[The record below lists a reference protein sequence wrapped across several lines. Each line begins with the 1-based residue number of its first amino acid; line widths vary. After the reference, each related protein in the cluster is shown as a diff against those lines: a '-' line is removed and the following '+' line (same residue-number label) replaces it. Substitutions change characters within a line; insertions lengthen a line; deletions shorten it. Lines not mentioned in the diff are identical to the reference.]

1 MEQEKTTTEEL
12 NGASDA
18 GHKMASANPDASS
31 SATHELK
38 IMDVEGAVE
47 TVSPVKPP
55 MVILVDDDEDP
66 GEEMVE
72 EEQEDAD
79 LIDMNLD
86 ECSTPLVAELQSA
99 LNNPDDKPAGEDPL
113 QGAPDRDMDTLS
125 AKTEPSSDAESSHSY
140 HDPMGLLE
148 RIETH
153 EADSQDEE
161 DDYSVDDGS
170 STNGGTTKRV
180 PRAKRWL
187 IWMKR
192 WPWMLHEES
201 DGTYAFCLY
210 CNMSINVNNR
220 SKHIQQHNMSLYHQ
234 ERESNYVAFKRS
246 EEQTRGATSDNE
258 VKHEFGTQS
267 YVAAMK
273 KKRISEIEAFNNFNW
288 LRWLRVHPWLERS
301 QAQGTIGLC
310 RVCNI
315 KMNVEF
321 VYLRKRHETTKGHQ
335 EALRQQESDKP
346 SRKRK
351 RSKST
356 SGPMLDGEA
365 EPEPEQEEEPE
376 AEDTTVVT
384 INGHLNN
391 SDDPG
396 KWFELIPD
404 TSPRQCRCTLCNCQ
418 MAITSFMRHCKANAH
433 CQKLMSP
440 ARRRSTT
447 ERGIWAMY
455 ADLHPWM
462 IADPEDPS
470 LAYCKVCQK
479 RFMYGNSEIK
489 RRNHEKSEKHI
500 AAIAASQATGEPS
513 MADREP
519 EEDGSD
525 EEEQAEADGT
535 GSEATQSEAR
545 SGSEG
550 SEEEDDDNWSD
561 KQKNTKGLAPR
572 KAKIRAGVR
581 FYPWLS
587 YSKDRKTQI
596 CKYCR
601 VRFHSE
607 SAKARHE
614 FSARHQKLMNQY
626 KARQA
631 KVPRNKVSKYNAAKG
646 EVDEEGQSN
655 SDTGTVENKK
665 QDTRPI
671 DKLFVKPIPVTMKGK
686 VMVWKSRFPW
696 LSYKKSELRG
706 NYAWCK
712 LCDVAV
718 FLPSSK
724 WGAKHQ
730 RTSRHVR
737 LRNERRRN
745 GDLPPRP
752 AAKNTEGIS
761 AAVATAAALA
771 SGEARQKA
779 AMAEL
784 QSKYNWLDPDAND
797 ENHCHCRVCDTRLPI
812 KVFYLRQHDASRK
825 HAEGLERQRNN
836 NAKEAAPSVS
846 TNSEATADAEVQESG
861 LDKDSDGDMS
871 VRSDGS
877 TAEPPAKRSRRS
889 MEVRRI
895 LRALRESMGKRHEER
910 SQIDMAKDMICSSFD
925 IVTRLRTLEREGAMG
940 HVNCTA
946 QAPEPVKVA
955 PTSAQPSEPRHVM
968 DLFFDSISPTMK
980 SLPADLAAEGKAKIM
995 QLVCGLEV
1003 RAMHRNNAKAASPT
1017 SIPAP
1022 LTSAAPA
1029 ESPAAAQAAAADTD
1043 FHSNVIT
1050 INDED
1055 QIMQNNNNDVESTL
1069 NKSAS
1074 GTPAASLTI
1083 NGNPKDLPE
1092 NIRRILSSSQLQVT
1106 NRNDPD
1112 SVRCVPLDKLTT
1124 QSPVSVNGNG
1134 RHSHGGSLEAPPKPG
1149 AEINNGNTLAMLRQ
1163 IRVNNNNSSKM
1174 ITIGKAPMQP
1184 QPQSQPQQHSGNMS
1198 SPRMSSPMA
1207 RGIPNSGGTHV
1218 ASFRPMLN
1226 HNRRP

>member
-1 MEQEKTTTEEL
+1 MDQEKAQREQL

-18 GHKMASANPDASS
+18 GHKMASANPDAS
-31 SATHELK
+31 ATHELK

-47 TVSPVKPP
+47 TVPPVEPP
-55 MVILVDDDEDP
+55 MVILVDDDES
-66 GEEMVE
+66 GEMVVD
-72 EEQEDAD
+72 EQEEAD
-79 LIDMNLD
+79 LIDVNMD
-86 ECSTPLVAELQSA
+86 EGSTPLVAELQSA
-99 LNNPDDKPAGEDPL
+99 LSNPENKPSGEDPL
-113 QGAPDRDMDTLS
+113 QGEPDRDVDNLS
-125 AKTEPSSDAESSHSY
+125 AKTEPSSDAESNHSY

-153 EADSQDEE
+153 EADSQDEDE
-161 DDYSVDDGS
+161 DYSIEDGS
-170 STNGGTTKRV
+170 SANGGTTHKKM
-180 PRAKRWL
+180 PRAARWL

-192 WPWMLHEES
+192 WPWLLHEDS

-220 SKHIQQHNMSLYHQ
+220 AKHIQQHNMSLYHQ
-234 ERESNYVAFKRS
+234 ERENNYVAFKNT

-258 VKHEFGTQS
+258 VKHEFGTNS

-288 LRWLRVHPWLERS
+288 LRWLRWHPWLERS
-301 QAQGTIGLC
+301 HAQGTIGLC

-321 VYLRKRHETTKGHQ
+321 VYLRKRHESTKGHQ
-335 EALRQQESDKP
+335 EALRQQDLYKP

-351 RSKST
+351 RSKSIG
-356 SGPMLDGEA
+356 GPALVNGEA
-365 EPEPEQEEEPE
+365 EKELEQDEEPE
-376 AEDTTVVT
+376 PEDTTVVT
-384 INGHLNN
+384 INGNLNN
-391 SDDPG
+391 SEDPG
-396 KWFELIPD
+396 RWFELIPD
-404 TSPRQCRCTLCNCQ
+404 TSPQQCRCTLCNYQ

-433 CQKLMSP
+433 CQKLTSP

-447 ERGIWAMY
+447 ERGIWAVY

-462 IADPEDPS
+462 IADPEDPN

-489 RRNHEKSEKHI
+489 RRNHERSEKHMS
-500 AAIAASQATGEPS
+500 AIAAAKATGEARP
-513 MADREP
+513 ADREQ
-519 EEDGSD
+519 EENGSND
-525 EEEQAEADGT
+525 EEQPEAEEA
-535 GSEATQSEAR
+535 SEATQSEAQ
-545 SGSEG
+545 SGSEAT
-550 SEEEDDDNWSD
+550 EEDDDNWSD
-561 KQKNTKGLAPR
+561 KQKGNKSQAAKTVPEPR
-572 KAKIRAGVR
+572 RAKARAGVR
-581 FYPWLS
+581 FYPWLC
-587 YSKDRKTQI
+587 YSKDRKIQL
-596 CKYCR
+596 CKFCR

-607 SAKARHE
+607 SAKSRHE
-614 FSARHQKLMNQY
+614 YSARHQKLVNQF

-631 KVPRNKVSKYNAAKG
+631 KLPLNNMPEEEE
-646 EVDEEGQSN
+646 EVDEEQSN
-655 SDTGTVENKK
+655 SDAGAVENKSPE
-665 QDTRPI
+665 TRPI
-671 DKLFVKPIPVTMKGK
+671 DKIFVKPIPTTMKGK
-686 VMVWKSRFPW
+686 VMVWKTRFPW
-696 LSYKKSELRG
+696 LSYKKNELRG

-712 LCDVAV
+712 LCDVSI

-730 RTSRHVR
+730 RTSRHIR
-737 LRNERRRN
+737 LRNERKRN
-745 GDLPPRP
+745 GGQPQRP
-752 AAKNTEGIS
+752 AVKNTEGIS

-784 QSKYNWLDPDAND
+784 QSKYSWLDPDAND

-825 HAEGLERQRNN
+825 HAEGLERQRS
-836 NAKEAAPSVS
+836 KEAAPSVS
-846 TNSEATADAEVQESG
+846 TNSEATADAGVQESG

-910 SQIDMAKDMICSSFD
+910 SQLDMAKDMICSSFD
-925 IVTRLRTLEREGAMG
+925 IVTRLRTMEREGAMVHG
-940 HVNCTA
+940 NCTA

-955 PTSAQPSEPRHVM
+955 PTNATPSEPRHVM
-968 DLFFDSISPTMK
+968 DLFFDSIAPTMK

-1003 RAMHRNNAKAASPT
+1003 RAMHRNSAKATSPT
-1017 SIPAP
+1017 STPAP
-1022 LTSAAPA
+1022 PTPVAAAPA
-1029 ESPAAAQAAAADTD
+1029 AAAEPSSASLQAAASDTD

-1050 INDED
+1050 INDDE
-1055 QIMQNNNNDVESTL
+1055 QLLQNNNNVVESTP

-1074 GTPAASLTI
+1074 GSSSASLTI

-1092 NIRRILSSSQLQVT
+1092 NIRRILSSSQLLVT

-1124 QSPVSVNGNG
+1124 KSPKSVNGNG
-1134 RHSHGGSLEAPPKPG
+1134 RHSHGGSLEAPPTPG

-1174 ITIGKAPMQP
+1174 ITISKAPMQA
-1184 QPQSQPQQHSGNMS
+1184 SAS
-1198 SPRMSSPMA
+1198 MSSPMSQGA
-1207 RGIPNSGGTHV
+1207 PNSSGTHIN
-1218 ASFRPMLN
+1218 SFRPIIN

>member
-1 MEQEKTTTEEL
+1 MDEEKTRTELL

-18 GHKMASANPDASS
+18 GHKMASANPDTLA

-38 IMDVEGAVE
+38 IMDVEGAVVTE
-47 TVSPVKPP
+47 PPVEPP
-55 MVILVDDDEDP
+55 MVILVDDDEP
-66 GEEMVE
+66 VEEMEEE
-72 EEQEDAD
+72 EEQEEAD
-79 LIDMNLD
+79 LIDINMD
-86 ECSTPLVAELQSA
+86 EGSTPLVAELQSA
-99 LNNPDDKPAGEDPL
+99 LNNPDDKPSEDPL
-113 QGAPDRDMDTLS
+113 LGDPDRDIDNLS
-125 AKTEPSSDAESSHSY
+125 AKTEPSSDAESNHSY

-148 RIETH
+148 RIETQ
-153 EADSQDEE
+153 EADSQDEDE
-161 DDYSVDDGS
+161 DYSIDDGS
-170 STNGGTTKRV
+170 SANGGITRKKM
-180 PRAKRWL
+180 PRAARWL

-192 WPWMLHEES
+192 WPWMLHEDT

-234 ERESNYVAFKRS
+234 ERENNYLAFKKS

-258 VKHEFGTQS
+258 VKHEFGTKS

-288 LRWLRVHPWLERS
+288 LRWLRSHPWLERS
-301 QAQGTIGLC
+301 QAQGTMGLC
-310 RVCNI
+310 RICNI

-335 EALRQQESDKP
+335 EALRQQDSDTA

-356 SGPMLDGEA
+356 SGPSLVNGEA
-365 EPEPEQEEEPE
+365 EQEPQQEEEPE

-396 KWFELIPD
+396 KWFELIPA
-404 TSPRQCRCTLCNCQ
+404 TTPQQCRCTLCNCQ

-433 CQKLMSP
+433 CQKLTGP
-440 ARRRSTT
+440 PQRRSTT
-447 ERGIWAMY
+447 ERGIWAVY

-462 IADPEDPS
+462 IADPEDPN

-489 RRNHEKSEKHI
+489 RKNHEKSEKHMSAL
-500 AAIAASQATGEPS
+500 AAAKAAGEAS
-513 MADREP
+513 MADGER
-519 EEDGSD
+519 EEDGSEED
-525 EEEQAEADGT
+525 EQ
-535 GSEATQSEAR
+535 SEAEGAASEHTQSEAR

-550 SEEEDDDNWSD
+550 SEEDDDNWSD
-561 KQKNTKGLAPR
+561 KQKGNKGLAVKSVSEPR
-572 KAKIRAGVR
+572 RAKVRAGVH
-581 FYPWLS
+581 FYPWLC
-587 YSKDRKTQI
+587 YSKDRKTQL

-614 FSARHQKLMNQY
+614 FSARHKKLMNQF

-631 KVPRNKVSKYNAAKG
+631 KMPQNTMPVA
-646 EVDEEGQSN
+646 EEEEEDGQSN
-655 SDTGTVENKK
+655 SDAGTINNKAET
-665 QDTRPI
+665 QPI
-671 DKLFVKPIPVTMKGK
+671 DKLFVKPIPATMKGK

-696 LSYKKSELRG
+696 LSYKKSEMRG

-712 LCDVAV
+712 LCDVSI

-730 RTSRHVR
+730 RTSRHIR

-745 GDLPPRP
+745 AGQPTRT
-752 AAKNTEGIS
+752 TEGIS

-771 SGEARQKA
+771 SGEAKQKA

-784 QSKYNWLDPDAND
+784 QAKYNWLEPDAND

-812 KVFYLRQHDASRK
+812 KVFYLRQHDSSRK
-825 HAEGLERQRNN
+825 HADGLERQRSN
-836 NAKEAAPSVS
+836 NAKVAAPSVS
-846 TNSEATADAEVQESG
+846 TNSEATADPEVQESG

-877 TAEPPAKRSRRS
+877 TAEPPTKRSRRS

-895 LRALRESMGKRHEER
+895 LRALRDSMGKRHEER
-910 SQIDMAKDMICSSFD
+910 SQLDMAKDMICSSFD
-925 IVTRLRTLEREGAMG
+925 IVTRLRTMEREGAMG
-940 HVNCTA
+940 HGNCTA

-955 PTSAQPSEPRHVM
+955 PANAQPSEPRHVM
-968 DLFFDSISPTMK
+968 DLFFDSIAPTMK

-1003 RAMHRNNAKAASPT
+1003 RAMHRNTAKSASPA
-1017 SIPAP
+1017 S
-1022 LTSAAPA
+1022 TSAPPTPVAVAA
-1029 ESPAAAQAAAADTD
+1029 ETPSATVQAAAVDDD

-1050 INDED
+1050 INDDD
-1055 QIMQNNNNDVESTL
+1055 QLIMNNNNDVESPP
-1069 NKSAS
+1069 NKSGS
-1074 GTPAASLTI
+1074 GTHSASLSI

-1124 QSPVSVNGNG
+1124 QSPIRVNGTT
-1134 RHSHGGSLEAPPKPG
+1134 RHSQGGSLEVPPSTPG
-1149 AEINNGNTLAMLRQ
+1149 GETNNSNTLAMLRQ

-1174 ITIGKAPMQP
+1174 ITISKPPMQA
-1184 QPQSQPQQHSGNMS
+1184 QQHSASIS
-1198 SPRMSSPMA
+1198 STMPRNTSSGA
-1207 RGIPNSGGTHV
+1207 HIN
-1218 ASFRPMLN
+1218 SFRPIIN
-1226 HNRRP
+1226 PNRRP

>member
-1 MEQEKTTTEEL
+1 MDEEKEQTEQL

-18 GHKMASANPDASS
+18 GHKMASANPDASA

-38 IMDVEGAVE
+38 IMDVEGAVVTE
-47 TVSPVKPP
+47 PVEPS
-55 MVILVDDDEDP
+55 MVILVDDDDP
-66 GEEMVE
+66 VEEMVE
-72 EEQEDAD
+72 EEQEEAD
-79 LIDMNLD
+79 LIDNMD
-86 ECSTPLVAELQSA
+86 EGSTPLVAELHSA
-99 LNNPDDKPAGEDPL
+99 LNNPEDKPSGEDPL
-113 QGAPDRDMDTLS
+113 LGEPERDMDNLS
-125 AKTEPSSDAESSHSY
+125 AKTEPSSDVESNHSY

-148 RIETH
+148 RIETQ
-153 EADSQDEE
+153 EADSQDEDE
-161 DDYSVDDGS
+161 EYSIDDGS
-170 STNGGTTKRV
+170 SANGGVTRKKM
-180 PRAKRWL
+180 PRAARWL

-192 WPWMLHEES
+192 WPWMLHEDS

-234 ERESNYVAFKRS
+234 ERENNYLAFKKS

-258 VKHEFGTQS
+258 VKHEFGTNS

-288 LRWLRVHPWLERS
+288 LRWLRCHPWLERA
-301 QAQGTIGLC
+301 QAQGTTGLC
-310 RVCNI
+310 RICNI

-335 EALRQQESDKP
+335 EALRQQDSDTP

-356 SGPMLDGEA
+356 GGPSLVNGEA
-365 EPEPEQEEEPE
+365 EQDPELEDEPE

-391 SDDPG
+391 SEDPG
-396 KWFELIPD
+396 KWFELIPA
-404 TSPRQCRCTLCNCQ
+404 TSPQQCRCTLCNCQ

-433 CQKLMSP
+433 CQKLSGP
-440 ARRRSTT
+440 PQRRSTT
-447 ERGIWAMY
+447 ERGIWAVY

-462 IADPEDPS
+462 IADPEDPN

-489 RRNHEKSEKHI
+489 RKNHEKSEKHMSAL
-500 AAIAASQATGEPS
+500 AAAKAASEARTADGE
-513 MADREP
+513 RED
-519 EEDGSD
+519 DGSED
-525 EEEQAEADGT
+525 EEQAEAEGAV
-535 GSEATQSEAR
+535 SEPTQSEAR

-550 SEEEDDDNWSD
+550 SEEDDDNWSD
-561 KQKNTKGLAPR
+561 KQKGNKGLAAKSEPR
-572 KAKIRAGVR
+572 RAKARAGVR
-581 FYPWLS
+581 FYQWLC
-587 YSKDRKTQI
+587 YSKDRKTQL

-614 FSARHQKLMNQY
+614 FSARHLKLMNQF

-631 KVPRNKVSKYNAAKG
+631 KLPLNKMSVA
-646 EVDEEGQSN
+646 EEEEDGHSN
-655 SDTGTVENKK
+655 TDSGTVQNKK
-665 QDTRPI
+665 GDTQPI
-671 DKLFVKPIPVTMKGK
+671 DKLFVKPIPATMKGK

-696 LSYKKSELRG
+696 LSYKKSEIRG

-712 LCDVAV
+712 LCDVSI

-730 RTSRHVR
+730 RTSRHIR

-745 GDLPPRP
+745 GGQPQTT
-752 AAKNTEGIS
+752 TEGIS

-784 QSKYNWLDPDAND
+784 QAKYNWLEPDAND

-825 HAEGLERQRNN
+825 HAEGLERHRSNN
-836 NAKEAAPSVS
+836 PKEAAPSVS

-861 LDKDSDGDMS
+861 LDKDSDGEMS

-910 SQIDMAKDMICSSFD
+910 SQLDMAKDMICSSFD
-925 IVTRLRTLEREGAMG
+925 IVTRLRTMEREGAMG

-955 PTSAQPSEPRHVM
+955 PTNAHPSEPRHVM
-968 DLFFDSISPTMK
+968 DLFFDSIAPTMK

-1003 RAMHRNNAKAASPT
+1003 RAMHRDIAKAASPAST
-1017 SIPAP
+1017 SAPATP
-1022 LTSAAPA
+1022 VAAAPA
-1029 ESPAAAQAAAADTD
+1029 TAAAEPSSATVPAAAGDTD

-1050 INDED
+1050 INDD
-1055 QIMQNNNNDVESTL
+1055 DLIMRNNNNDVESSP

-1074 GTPAASLTI
+1074 GTHTASLSI

-1124 QSPVSVNGNG
+1124 QSPIRVNGTG
-1134 RHSHGGSLEAPPKPG
+1134 RHSHGGSLEAPPTTPG
-1149 AEINNGNTLAMLRQ
+1149 DEGNNGNTIAMLRQ
-1163 IRVNNNNSSKM
+1163 IRVQNNNSSKM
-1174 ITIGKAPMQP
+1174 ITISKASIPA
-1184 QPQSQPQQHSGNMS
+1184 QQHSGS
-1198 SPRMSSPMA
+1198 MSSPMP
-1207 RGIPNSGGTHV
+1207 RNSSSGAHIT
-1218 ASFRPMLN
+1218 SFRPIIN
-1226 HNRRP
+1226 NNRRP

>member
-1 MEQEKTTTEEL
+1 MDEQKAQTDPL
-12 NGASDA
+12 NGAADA
-18 GHKMASANPDASS
+18 GHKMASANPDAAT

-38 IMDVEGAVE
+38 IMDVEGAVVTE
-47 TVSPVKPP
+47 PPVEP
-55 MVILVDDDEDP
+55 MVILVDDDEQGD
-66 GEEMVE
+66 EMVQE
-72 EEQEDAD
+72 EHEDAD
-79 LIDMNLD
+79 LLD
-86 ECSTPLVAELQSA
+86 INMDEGSTPLVAELQSA
-99 LNNPDDKPAGEDPL
+99 LSNLDEKPSGEDPL
-113 QGAPDRDMDTLS
+113 LGDPDRDMDTLS
-125 AKTEPSSDAESSHSY
+125 AKTEPSSDAESNPSY

-148 RIETH
+148 RLETQ
-153 EADSQDEE
+153 EADSQDEDE
-161 DDYSVDDGS
+161 DYSIDDCS
-170 STNGGTTKRV
+170 SSANGGITRRKM

-192 WPWMLHEES
+192 WPWMLHEDS

-220 SKHIQQHNMSLYHQ
+220 AKHIQQHNMSLYHQ
-234 ERESNYVAFKRS
+234 ERENNYLAFKKS

-258 VKHEFGTQS
+258 VKHEFGTKS

-288 LRWLRVHPWLERS
+288 LRWLRWHPWLERS

-335 EALRQQESDKP
+335 EALRQQDSDKP

-356 SGPMLDGEA
+356 SGPSLVDEEA
-365 EPEPEQEEEPE
+365 DQETEPQQEEEPE

-384 INGHLNN
+384 INGHLSNN
-391 SDDPG
+391 EDPG
-396 KWFELIPD
+396 QWFELIPD
-404 TSPRQCRCTLCNCQ
+404 TSPQQCRCTLCNCP
-418 MAITSFMRHCKANAH
+418 MAITSFMRHCKTHAH
-433 CQKLMSP
+433 CQKLTDP

-447 ERGIWAMY
+447 ERGIWAVY

-462 IADPEDPS
+462 IADPEEPN

-489 RRNHEKSEKHI
+489 RKNHEKSEKHTLALAAAKVAGEAGI
-500 AAIAASQATGEPS
+500 ADGE
-513 MADREP
+513 RK
-519 EEDGSD
+519 EDGSD
-525 EEEQAEADGT
+525 EEEEEEQAEAEA
-535 GSEATQSEAR
+535 SEPSQSEAR

-550 SEEEDDDNWSD
+550 SEEDDDNWSD
-561 KQKNTKGLAPR
+561 KQKGNKGLAAKSVAEPR
-572 KAKIRAGVR
+572 RAKVRAGKR
-581 FYPWLS
+581 FYPWLCFT
-587 YSKDRKTQI
+587 KDRKTQL

-607 SAKARHE
+607 SAKARHD
-614 FSARHQKLMNQY
+614 FSARHQKLMNQF

-631 KVPRNKVSKYNAAKG
+631 KLPQNKAAEEED
-646 EVDEEGQSN
+646 EVDEDGQSN
-655 SDTGTVENKK
+655 SDSGTVDNKK
-665 QDTRPI
+665 RDTRPI
-671 DKLFVKPIPVTMKGK
+671 DKLFVKPIPATMKGK

-696 LSYKKSELRG
+696 LTYKKNEMRV

-712 LCDVAV
+712 LCDVSI

-724 WGAKHQ
+724 WAAKHQ
-730 RTSRHVR
+730 RTSRHIR
-737 LRNERRRN
+737 LRNERKRN
-745 GDLPPRP
+745 GGQPPRS
-752 AAKNTEGIS
+752 TESIS

-784 QSKYNWLDPDAND
+784 QSKYDWLEPDAND

-812 KVFYLRQHDASRK
+812 KVFFLRQHDASRK
-825 HAEGLERQRNN
+825 HADGLERQRSN
-836 NAKEAAPSVS
+836 NAKDAAPSVS
-846 TNSEATADAEVQESG
+846 THSEATADAEVQESG
-861 LDKDSDGDMS
+861 LEVDKDSDADMS

-895 LRALRESMGKRHEER
+895 LRALRDSMGKRLEER
-910 SQIDMAKDMICSSFD
+910 SQLDMAKDMICSSFD
-925 IVTRLRTLEREGAMG
+925 IVTRLRTMEREGAMG
-940 HVNCTA
+940 HGNCTA
-946 QAPEPVKVA
+946 QAPEPA
-955 PTSAQPSEPRHVM
+955 RATLPNTQPSEPRHVM
-968 DLFFDSISPTMK
+968 DLFFDSIAPTMK

-1003 RAMHRNNAKAASPT
+1003 RAMHRNSAKAASPVSSPPSST
-1017 SIPAP
+1017 PA
-1022 LTSAAPA
+1022 TAAAESASAAA
-1029 ESPAAAQAAAADTD
+1029 SVQATAADID

-1050 INDED
+1050 INDDD
-1055 QIMQNNNNDVESTL
+1055 QVMQNNNNDVDSTP

-1074 GTPAASLTI
+1074 GAPTASLTI
-1083 NGNPKDLPE
+1083 NGSPKDLPV

-1124 QSPVSVNGNG
+1124 QSPISVNGNG
-1134 RHSHGGSLEAPPKPG
+1134 RHSQGGSLEAPPTPG
-1149 AEINNGNTLAMLRQ
+1149 SEVKNGNTLAMLRQ

-1174 ITIGKAPMQP
+1174 ITISKAPMQ
-1184 QPQSQPQQHSGNMS
+1184 SPQQQNSGS
-1198 SPRMSSPMA
+1198 MSSPMV
-1207 RGIPNSGGTHV
+1207 RGAPNSI